1 MRAPQIPTHLKEIK
15 KLKFDEPHGF
25 KKRGNEDQYRFNLK
39 LSDAI
44 EEAKDACSARQFDKV
59 HSSLEKGEKLLTER
73 QKHILLADK
82 SDFGWSLIRE
92 YKRNDLAEDS
102 DDEKKII
109 RAEARAPRLNKARR
123 LKSRPTNR
131 RDPTALTTVA
141 AAASSQCSG
150 KPIPIVQTR
159 TPQAKPGSC
168 FACNKPGH
176 WRAQCPYTAKS
187 TTSQ

>member
-1 MRAPQIPTHLKEIK
+1 M
-15 KLKFDEPHGF
+15 
-25 KKRGNEDQYRFNLK
+25 
-39 LSDAI
+39 
-44 EEAKDACSARQFDKV
+44 
-59 HSSLEKGEKLLTER
+59 TER

-109 RAEARAPRLNKARR
+109 RAEARARTEAKQSGC

-131 RDPTALTTVA
+131 RDPTVLTTVA

-187 TTSQ
+187 TTGK

>member
-1 MRAPQIPTHLKEIK
+1 M
-15 KLKFDEPHGF
+15 
-25 KKRGNEDQYRFNLK
+25 
-39 LSDAI
+39 
-44 EEAKDACSARQFDKV
+44 
-59 HSSLEKGEKLLTER
+59 TER
-73 QKHILLADK
+73 QKHIRLADK

-102 DDEKKII
+102 DDEKEII
-109 RAEARAPRLNKARR
+109 RAKVRARTQAKQSGR

-131 RDPTALTTVA
+131 REPTALTTVA

-150 KPIPIVQTR
+150 KPIPIVLNR

-176 WRAQCPYTAKS
+176 WRAQFSYTAKS
-187 TTSQ
+187 TTGQ

>member
-1 MRAPQIPTHLKEIK
+1 M
-15 KLKFDEPHGF
+15 
-25 KKRGNEDQYRFNLK
+25 
-39 LSDAI
+39 
-44 EEAKDACSARQFDKV
+44 
-59 HSSLEKGEKLLTER
+59 TEM

-92 YKRNDLAEDS
+92 YKRNDLPEDS
-102 DDEKKII
+102 DDDRKII
-109 RAEARAPRLNKARR
+109 RAEARARTQAEQSGR

-131 RDPTALTTVA
+131 SESTALTTVA

-150 KPIPIVQTR
+150 KPFPIVQTR
-159 TPQAKPGSC
+159 APQAKPGFC

-187 TTSQ
+187 TTG